1 MTPPLIGI
9 PSDVY
14 EIGINPFHC
23 VGEKYI
29 TAVSRAA
36 HGLPL
41 LIPAFGPGPDIPP
54 PAEIFD
60 IDQMVDALDGLLV
73 TGAPSNV
80 EPRHYEGSP
89 SRPGTLHDPQRDA
102 MTLPL
107 IRRAL
112 AEGLPVLAICRG
124 IQELNVALG
133 GTLHQLV
140 HEVEGLA
147 DHRSPAGEPRDVKYA
162 PAHEIALTPGGVLAK
177 LSGMQT
183 WRVNSLHEQGID
195 RLADGLAVEARAP
208 DGMIEAVRVRDAKGF
223 ALAVQWHPE
232 WRFWEDKLS
241 IALFAAFGAAAAE
254 RARTRAARMVHGRV
268 A

>member
-1 MTPPLIGI
+1 MTLPLIGI

-14 EIGINPFHC
+14 DIGINPFHC

-29 TAVSRAA
+29 AAVARAA

-41 LIPAFGPGPDIPP
+41 LIPSFGPGPDIPP
-54 PAEIFD
+54 PAELFD
-60 IDQMVDALDGLLV
+60 LDALVDALDGLLV
-73 TGAPSNV
+73 TGSPSNV
-80 EPRHYEGSP
+80 EPHHYGGDP
-89 SRPGTLHDPQRDA
+89 SRPGTHHDPQRDA
-102 MTLPL
+102 ITLPL

-147 DHRSPAGEPRDVKYA
+147 DHRGPPNEPRDVKYA
-162 PAHEIALTPGGVLAK
+162 PAHEVTLTSGGALAR

-195 RLADGLAVEARAP
+195 RLADGLAIEARAP
-208 DGMIEAVRVRDAKGF
+208 DGMIEAVRVKDAKAF
-223 ALAVQWHPE
+223 ALGVQWHPE
-232 WRFWEDKLS
+232 WRFWDDRLS
-241 IALFAAFGAAAAE
+241 TALFAEFGTAAAE
-254 RARTRAARMVHGRV
+254 RSRARSSRVVHGRV